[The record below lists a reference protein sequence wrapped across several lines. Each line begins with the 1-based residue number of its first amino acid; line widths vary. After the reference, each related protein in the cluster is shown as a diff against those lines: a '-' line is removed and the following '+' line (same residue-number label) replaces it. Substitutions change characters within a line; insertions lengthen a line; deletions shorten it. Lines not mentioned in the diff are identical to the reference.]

1 VYNCVPQVGLVG
13 ELASLKISPQSEGYS
28 KEQLEDRQRQYEW
41 ERGNIDY
48 LGIDAFAHIQQ
59 KLDETIKK

>member
-1 VYNCVPQVGLVG
+1 VG
-13 ELASLKISPQSEGYS
+13 ELASLHISSPSWPGYS
-28 KEQLEDRQRQYEW
+28 KEQLEDQHRQYEW

-48 LGIDAFAHIQQ
+48 LGIDAFAHIKE